1 MMQKV
6 AEAGAARGNFITEE
20 ISRDLANA
28 APGTSLVTRFPPEP
42 NGYLHI
48 GHAKAICLNFG
59 LAESFP
65 GARCNLR
72 FDDTNPEK
80 ESQEYVNGIM
90 EDVSWL
96 GYRWHGEPLHASDYF
111 QQLHD
116 YAITLIRK
124 GLAYVDSLDPES
136 IREYRGTPTS
146 PGKNSPYRDR
156 DAEENLRMFEKM
168 RDGECAE
175 GECVLRARI
184 DMAAANIN
192 MRDPVIYR
200 IRQKR
205 HYRTG
210 DRWHIYPM
218 YDFTQ
223 CVSDALEGVTHSL
236 CTLEFEDHRPL
247 YEWFI
252 SKLPVPHKPRQIEFA
267 RMNLGYTITS
277 KRMLT
282 RLVQEGHVDGWDDPR
297 MPTLCGMR
305 RRGIPPAAIRDFCQ
319 RVGITKKDALIDPLT
334 LENCVREELNQSAPR
349 TMAVL
354 DPVRLVI
361 EDYPAGKEEQLE
373 APNHPDKPELGKR
386 AIPFCAELLVS
397 RDDVADPPPSGWR
410 RLSPGREVR
419 LRHGYLVTCREVLR
433 DPASGEITEV
443 RCSHDQESR
452 GGVAPDGRKVKGAI
466 HWVSARHAAAG
477 SARLYDRLCR
487 VPEPLASGED
497 WLQALN
503 PRSMQLK
510 EVHVEPGLATSGH
523 NVWQFERCGYFCLDQ
538 ESRPDKLVF
547 NRVVSL
553 RDTWNKQGGC

>member
-1 MMQKV
+1 MTD
-6 AEAGAARGNFITEE
+6 ANPARGNFIIDE
-20 ISRDLANA
+20 INRDLAKA
-28 APGTSLVTRFPPEP
+28 GPEARLVTRFPPEP

-65 GARCNLR
+65 DAKCNLR
-72 FDDTNPEK
+72 LDDTNPEK
-80 ESQEYVNGIM
+80 ESLEYVNGIT

-96 GYRWHGEPLHASDYF
+96 GYKWHGEPRHASDYF

-116 YAITLIRK
+116 YAIILIQK

-136 IREYRGTPTS
+136 IRKYRGTPTS
-146 PGKNSPYRDR
+146 PGENSPYRDR
-156 DAEENLRMFEKM
+156 GAEENLRLFEKM
-168 RDGECAE
+168 RDGEYAE

-192 MRDPVIYR
+192 LRDPVIYR
-200 IRQKR
+200 IRRKR
-205 HYRTG
+205 HYRTD
-210 DRWHIYPM
+210 DRWCIYPM

-252 SKLPVPHKPRQIEFA
+252 SNLPAPHKPRQIEFA

-282 RLVQEGHVDGWDDPR
+282 KLVQEGHVDGWDDPR

-319 RVGITKKDALIDPLT
+319 RIGITKKDALIDPLT
-334 LENCVREELNQSAPR
+334 LENCVREELNRSAPR

-373 APNHPDKPELGKR
+373 VPNHPDQPELGKR
-386 AIPFCAELLVS
+386 TVPFCAELLVS

-452 GGVAPDGRKVKGAI
+452 GGVAPDGRKVRGAI
-466 HWVSARHAAAG
+466 HWVSAKHATAA
-477 SARLYDRLCR
+477 SARLYDRLCH
-487 VPEPLASGED
+487 VPEPLAFGED
-497 WLQALN
+497 WLQTLN
-503 PRSMQLK
+503 PQSMQLK
-510 EVHVEPGLATSGH
+510 EVHVEPGLAASGH
-523 NVWQFERCGYFCLDQ
+523 KVWQFERCGYFCVDQ
-538 ESRPDKLVF
+538 ESRPDKLAF
-547 NRVVSL
+547 NRIVSL
-553 RDTWNKQGGC
+553 RDTWSKQKG